1 MLRNSAGILLVIASA
16 RFAYFEAKLLITGL
30 SANEEQGASHS
41 ARSADDPSDLL
52 DPLRQSAL
60 ERRLDLKQLNDE
72 KTSAPP
78 VVVARDTDDAT
89 QLRRIIVDLGPERS
103 KVFINGTHVGQ
114 TPYGGQLSCGNK
126 ANIELVVLPETGPPL
141 RRILTCAGT
150 HINVVH

>member
-1 MLRNSAGILLVIASA
+1 MLRNSAGVLLVIASA

-30 SANEEQGASHS
+30 SAKQEQAAAQS
-41 ARSADDPSDLL
+41 AQNADDSTDLL

-72 KTSAPP
+72 KSASPP
-78 VVVARDTDDAT
+78 VAAARDTDNAT

-126 ANIELVVLPETGPPL
+126 AKIELVVLPETGPPL
-141 RRILTCAGT
+141 RRSLTCAGT